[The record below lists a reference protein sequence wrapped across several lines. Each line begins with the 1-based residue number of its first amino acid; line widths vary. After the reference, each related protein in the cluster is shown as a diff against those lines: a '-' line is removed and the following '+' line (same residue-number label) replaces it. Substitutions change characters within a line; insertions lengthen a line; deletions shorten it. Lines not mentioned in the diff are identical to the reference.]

1 MKLFGKILCW
11 LAGIYILLTIAY
23 NLCPL
28 PPVPINV
35 TCRSST
41 TRQGI
46 IITFQNKTDH
56 VLHLTMQIKNPTTEE
71 GKLSGMQLQPHESK
85 EIDWKGFKVESGDG
99 ILVLCGGEYKKTGF
113 VVP

>member
-1 MKLFGKILCW
+1 MKRLGVIFFW
-11 LAGIYILLTIAY
+11 LAGLYILLAVAY
-23 NLCPL
+23 NLYPL
-28 PPVPINV
+28 PSAPINV
-35 TCRSST
+35 TYRPST
-41 TRQGI
+41 TGQGI
-46 IITFQNKTDH
+46 IVTFQNKTDH

-71 GKLSGMQLQPHESK
+71 GKLSYTQLQPHESK